1 MTYKNLRTCLP
12 VVLPPGM
19 LVATLIGLAMVA
31 SSLGAVAALAAP
43 VQGPSGGTLR
53 VDVDLVTVEVIAQ
66 DKKGNPLLNLK
77 KEDFRLYED
86 GKQQQIVTFDAVTDK
101 ADEPM
106 PVSLKDVDDQGRRGK
121 VVVILFDD
129 SNITASQIQMAR
141 EAAEKYVKQH
151 MRPWDFF
158 AVASYGLSLKIVQN
172 FSHDA
177 DKVVAAIRQPAMS
190 HADPTTKQ
198 GLSRQDPTRTTNPG
212 QRGGRQDQRDPF
224 GQSPVLDQQA
234 KFRATVLLRTLGQLS
249 GSISRVKG
257 RKSVLMF
264 SEDFSLTSDAQV
276 ELRGAIQAAQ
286 RANVAFYSID
296 ARGLNSLTGASNSQS
311 SLESPQL
318 RPPENSRKGSGFSF
332 TAFARRLVP
341 GINLIRPDYSAWLP
355 ASLFQTQGTQGG
367 GGQGGGGQGGGGQAG
382 GGQGG
387 GGQTGGGQAGGG
399 QGGAG
404 QAGGGAGG
412 AQPGGNQGTGNSGN
426 QGGRFPNDGSG
437 RQSQDPLGNQQ
448 DSRFEQFQQQAMM
461 ENILRS
467 LASETGGL
475 AIFNTNNLNQG
486 LDKVD
491 LELSNYYVLGFSSS
505 NLKRDG
511 KYRKLEVKT
520 EAKGVKVKH
529 RNGYTDPR
537 PPDALAG
544 SKGERS
550 LMSAISSPTAVTQ
563 LPIIFRPVYFYE
575 SPQLVRVPISAKI
588 KRGTIEL
595 KKKGGLLV
603 NAVDVMGVAY
613 SEDGSVAARFSE
625 TMNLAVDKDK
635 EGLFQS
641 SDIPYRNYIKLRPGK
656 YQLKLAIA
664 DEKGKVGTSEQTLSV
679 PPMPASGLASSS
691 LVVSQEM
698 AQLPEL
704 IRNMQAKLLD
714 ETDPLIYKG
723 IQIFPPV
730 ENSLSRENPIA
741 VFYKLYNLAGSE
753 QNRNLTAKVQL
764 VDEKGQTNELQPI
777 ALGEATYP
785 TGPSEVAIGFNLP
798 LKDLSPGKYR
808 LTVETVDAAQSQSV
822 TSQTE
827 FMLQ

>member
-1 MTYKNLRTCLP
+1 MTNGNLKTCHSTVSRLRS
-12 VVLPPGM
+12 LLAA
-19 LVATLIGLAMVA
+19 LVAIVFIIPSFA
-31 SSLGAVAALAAP
+31 AVAAWAAP
-43 VQGPSGGTLR
+43 VQESSSGTLR
-53 VDVDLVTVEVIAQ
+53 VEVDLVTVEVIAQ
-66 DKKGNPLLNLK
+66 DKKGSPILDLK
-77 KEDFRLYED
+77 KEDFKLYEE

-101 ADEPM
+101 AGEAM

-121 VVVILFDD
+121 VVLILFDD
-129 SNITASQIQMAR
+129 SNITPSQLQMAR
-141 EAAEKYVKQH
+141 ESAEKYVKQH

-158 AVASYGLSLKIVQN
+158 AVASYGLSLKIAQN
-172 FSHDA
+172 FTHDA

-190 HADPTTKQ
+190 HADPATAQ
-198 GLSRQDPTRTTNPG
+198 GLSRQDQTRTTNPG
-212 QRGGRQDQRDPF
+212 QRGRQDQRDPF
-224 GQSPVLDQQA
+224 GRSPVLDQQA
-234 KFRATVLLRTLGQLS
+234 KFRTTVLLRTLGQLS
-249 GSISRVKG
+249 GSMSRVKG

-264 SEDFSLTSDAQV
+264 SEDFSLASDAQI
-276 ELRGAIQAAQ
+276 ELRNAIQAAQ

-296 ARGLNSLTGASNSQS
+296 ARGLNSLSDANRSQS
-311 SLESPQL
+311 FLGSPKSVP
-318 RPPENSRKGSGFSF
+318 RTGSNGGSSFSF
-332 TAFARRLVP
+332 LALARRLVP
-341 GINLIRPDYSAWLP
+341 GINLIKPDYSAWLP
-355 ASLFQTQGTQGG
+355 ASLFQTQGGQQGG
-367 GGQGGGGQGGGGQAG
+367 GGQGGGGGQSGGQSG

-387 GGQTGGGQAGGG
+387 GGQSGG
-399 QGGAG
+399 G

-412 AQPGGNQGTGNSGN
+412 AQPGGNQNPGNVGN
-426 QGGRFPNDGSG
+426 QGGRLPGDTSG
-437 RQSQDPLGNQQ
+437 RQGQDPFGQ
-448 DSRFEQFQQQAMM
+448 DSSRFDQFQQQAMM

-491 LELSNYYVLGFSSS
+491 LELSNYYVLGFSSNS
-505 NLKRDG
+505 PKRDG

-520 EAKGVKVKH
+520 ETKGVKLKY

-550 LMSAISSPTAVTQ
+550 LMSAISSPTPVTQ

-595 KKKGGLLV
+595 KKKGGLMV

-625 TMNLAVDKDK
+625 TLNLAVEK
-635 EGLFQS
+635 EREQLFQN

-679 PPMPASGLASSS
+679 PAMPADSLASSS

-777 ALGEATYP
+777 ALDEAAYP

-808 LTVETVDAAQSQSV
+808 LTVETVDTSKSQSV
-822 TSQTE
+822 TSHTE
-827 FMLQ
+827 LMLQ